1 MFVLNDFIMLGLMFF
16 YTQYTYY
23 ELGGKKDVGR
33 IKIRCGFSDLMIN
46 MVWLSLY
53 IFFSWCSCIHPS
65 TGTVSLLRANTPS
78 NRE

>member
-33 IKIRCGFSDLMIN
+33 IKIRCGFRDLMIN

-53 IFFSWCSCIHPS
+53 IFFS
-65 TGTVSLLRANTPS
+65 
-78 NRE
+78 